1 MPTVCQLLTPS
12 GPPCI
17 SPPPCHH
24 TPPTF
29 FKPLLQFPRSARCS
43 PSLVG
48 GTTIWRVSRNVCVAI
63 ALTLSELQYLKR
75 VLQLQDTADETYVDV
90 NADVQSILKSWDLYT
105 ESLPPWREICGTCC
119 WRTAAKLTTFSDG
132 WLINLSN
139 LFTHSAEKAAP
150 LIDLDGSLADYFRR
164 PEQVLSTRLNALPH
178 RALHVDFE
186 RTRSG
191 PSNIHDQ
198 LASIVWSPDTPEQ
211 SIHYLADVVFVNL
224 RRTPGLVVAP
234 WQWDEHVTLGEFLS
248 GMGTDMPDRYLTHN
262 VRWAA
267 QSRAEQGIVQGELRR
282 LKEEIENLTSF
293 RVGVNLRPG

>member
-1 MPTVCQLLTPS
+1 VYITTTMPSYTAYV
-12 GPPCI
+12 
-17 SPPPCHH
+17 
-24 TPPTF
+24 
-29 FKPLLQFPRSARCS
+29 LQALAAVPQIRDVFSAI
-43 PSLVG
+43 G
-48 GTTIWRVSRNVCVAI
+48 GRRTIRLVSRTAECLGNKSDSPRPP
-63 ALTLSELQYLKR
+63 LSQGI
-75 VLQLQDTADETYVDV
+75 LQLQETADETYVDV
-90 NADVQSILKSWDLYT
+90 NGDVQSVLNSWDLHT
-105 ESLPPWREICGTCC
+105 ESLPPWREICGALSQQTS
-119 WRTAAKLTTFSDG
+119 AKLTYSDG
-132 WLINLSN
+132 WLTSLSS
-139 LFTHSAEKAAP
+139 LFTHSASKASP
-150 LIDLDGSLADYFRR
+150 LIDLDDSLADYFRR

-234 WQWDEHVTLGEFLS
+234 WQWDEHVTLGESLS
-248 GMGTDMPDRYLTHN
+248 GMGADMPDRYLTQN
-262 VRWAA
+262 VRWAT